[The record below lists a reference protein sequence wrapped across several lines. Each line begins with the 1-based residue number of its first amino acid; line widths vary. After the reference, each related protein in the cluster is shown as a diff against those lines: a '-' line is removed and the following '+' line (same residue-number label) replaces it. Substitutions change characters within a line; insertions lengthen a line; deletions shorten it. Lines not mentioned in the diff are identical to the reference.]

1 MLMWHFSVSTNQMVL
16 IVIVIN

>member
-1 MLMWHFSVSTNQMVL
+1 MLMWHFSVSINQMVL